1 MKIVPV
7 NCDNDLQFILGPW
20 KKPVTCN
27 NLLSILYI
35 IHFKLQNWTALDVR
49 DGFAEILSCV
59 FVFVLWIFLLT
70 KHHKFQCILLLLPLM
85 LLDNK
90 DYLHRAPHWPS
101 SGSSPPSQGCSIRP
115 LSRHII
121 QLLLSYILFKE
132 PHFHFQSL
140 LSHNFKNPYQG
151 LKCDLKQKCKTF
163 WKLSRHCWCWRA
175 RQSDKYP
182 NHGNEG
188 QLRETQDQMQ
198 IHMQISIQTQI
209 T

>member
-1 MKIVPV
+1 MIC
-7 NCDNDLQFILGPW
+7 NSYWDLE

-90 DYLHRAPHWPS
+90 DYLQRAPHWPS
-101 SGSSPPSQGCSIRP
+101 SGSSPPFQGCSIRP
-115 LSRHII
+115 LSRPII
-121 QLLLSYILFKE
+121 QLLLSRVLFKE

-151 LKCDLKQKCKTF
+151 LKCDLQQKCKHFESCHATAGAGGQG
-163 WKLSRHCWCWRA
+163 KVTNTPIMEMRGNCGKHKTRC
-175 RQSDKYP
+175 KYTCKYRFKP
-182 NHGNEG
+182 K
-188 QLRETQDQMQ
+188 
-198 IHMQISIQTQI
+198 
-209 T
+209 